1 MATFAEQFCERRGV
15 PPDRYVD
22 AMFWRCL
29 HRRAWPV
36 APVLR
41 WLAPD
46 FFAPDLELVRGLGR
60 MSSAAALNEE
70 IADFYA
76 HPHNR
81 GFAKRRLRLRLSVR
95 RVKREVYGVFPRQSR
110 SAAAEP
116 TAAPPG
122 V

>member
-1 MATFAEQFCERRGV
+1 MATFAEKFCERHGV
-15 PPDRYVD
+15 PSARYVD
-22 AMFWRCL
+22 VMFWRCL

-36 APVLR
+36 APLLR
-41 WLAPD
+41 WLAPE

-76 HPHNR
+76 HPLNR

-95 RVKREVYGVFPRQSR
+95 RVKREVYGAFPRQSR
-110 SAAAEP
+110 SVES
-116 TAAPPG
+116 PPPA